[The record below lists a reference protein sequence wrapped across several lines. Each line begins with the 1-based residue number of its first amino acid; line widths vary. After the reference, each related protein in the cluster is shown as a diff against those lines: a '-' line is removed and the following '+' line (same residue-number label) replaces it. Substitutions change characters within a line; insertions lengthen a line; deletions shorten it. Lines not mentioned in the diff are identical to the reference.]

1 MSIRT
6 AERLLLA
13 ATVVVALSLGGCLTL
28 DPAVSAETG
37 DSAVFERITAT
48 EPWAGSGVRVNAT
61 LKSTPEAGEV
71 TSISIVQDDGR
82 TFRTHTVDPGQS
94 TLILSLPANE
104 RVTIVAS
111 NTVNSTTVETLN
123 VSTGGDELL

>member
-6 AERLLLA
+6 SGRLLLA

-28 DPAVSAETG
+28 DPSVSGPAEE
-37 DSAVFERITAT
+37 SAVFERIAAT
-48 EPWAGSGVRVNAT
+48 ESWAGSGVRVNAT

-71 TSISIVQDDGR
+71 TSISVVRDDGR
-82 TFRTHTVDPGQS
+82 TYRTHTVDPGQS

-104 RVTIVAS
+104 RVRIVAS

-123 VSTGGDELL
+123 VSTGGDRLF